1 MNDIINYIEKNL
13 KFESF
18 NLKNDKDYSDTK
30 NYYNNAKADAIH
42 CYEGIKKFIRK
53 DKNILE
59 VGGGI
64 HLLTSFLNQEYKI
77 TSVEPSGFTGF
88 TDEIRNQVIKKNNLK
103 VYTTTLE
110 EFKTDEKFDFIFSMN
125 VLEHTKNITE
135 HLNSCL
141 KLLKDD
147 NSVIFI
153 QCPNYTFPFEP
164 HFYEFFI
171 PFLPNFTFTKIKK
184 RRLIKKLGE
193 KRYNNTLKNL
203 NFDCTYR
210 NLKKSKLKIEFIHPV
225 KDIFDR
231 ILIDE
236 KFKNRILKHFFLKIT
251 YKFIKN
257 LKLEKFIC
265 KVFPKFICPYIIF
278 TLRK

>member
-1 MNDIINYIEKNL
+1 MQKIKNFIDRNIGFQNFELEYSQNINEI
-13 KFESF
+13 
-18 NLKNDKDYSDTK
+18 K
-30 NYYNNAKADAIH
+30 NYYEDARVDAVH
-42 CYEGIKKFIRK
+42 CYAKIKKFLGK
-53 DKNILE
+53 NKNILE

-77 TSVEPSGFTGF
+77 TSVEPGGFTGF
-88 TDEIRNQVIKKNNLK
+88 TDEIRSQVIKKNNLK

-110 EFKTDEKFDFIFSMN
+110 EFKTNEKFDFIFSMN

-147 NSVIFI
+147 NSIIFI

-171 PFLPNFTFTKIKK
+171 PFLPNFTFEKIKK

-193 KRYNNTLKNL
+193 KKYKNILRNL
-203 NFDCTYR
+203 NFNCTYI
-210 NLKKSKLKIEFIHPV
+210 NLKKSKFKVEFIHPI

-251 YKFIKN
+251 YKFIRK
-257 LKLEKFIC
+257 LKLEKFIY